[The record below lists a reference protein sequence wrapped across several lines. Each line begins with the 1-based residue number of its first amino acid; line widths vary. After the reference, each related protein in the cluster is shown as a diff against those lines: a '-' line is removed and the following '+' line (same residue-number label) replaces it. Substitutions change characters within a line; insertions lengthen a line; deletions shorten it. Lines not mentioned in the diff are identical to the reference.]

1 LSADEDD
8 VSLYA
13 TYPNGE
19 PIHTRPPLDIPDR
32 ADGARLEWVQNIR
45 LIEVMYWG
53 ARNELAAHVFR
64 KSYAARWWDISH
76 VIIGEP
82 HPTTACT
89 VEALIDRD
97 ILGVYAW
104 WVRE

>member
-1 LSADEDD
+1 M
-8 VSLYA
+8 SLYA
-13 TYPNGE
+13 SYPDGE
-19 PIHTRPPLDIPDR
+19 PIRTRPPLDVPDR
-32 ADGARLEWVQNIR
+32 PDGASLEWVQNIR

-64 KSYAARWWDISH
+64 KSYARLWWDISH

-82 HPTTACT
+82 RATEVCS
-89 VEALIDRD
+89 VEELIDRD

-104 WVRE
+104 RVKV

>member
-1 LSADEDD
+1 

-19 PIHTRPPLDIPDR
+19 PIRTRPPLDVPDR
-32 ADGARLEWVQNIR
+32 PNGASLEWVQNVR

-64 KSYAARWWDISH
+64 KGYAARWDTSY
-76 VIIGEP
+76 VIVGEP
-82 HPTTACT
+82 RTTEVCS
-89 VEALIDRD
+89 VEDLIDRD

-104 WVRE
+104 RVRGND